1 MAAINF
7 PSSPTN
13 GQEFTSGDFTWVFS
27 AISAGGPGAWRLKP
41 TPVVSP
47 YIFINADNIGIGQ
60 AVFQDATGISRNDVV
75 GYYACYNLTT
85 GDRNNVMG
93 TYALG
98 KGTTA
103 DSNVVIGD
111 AASWFPNG
119 SRNVSV
125 GRGAYYNATTGDEN
139 TAIGYAALSKWAPG
153 DFTYYGNGSTGSEC
167 IAIGGKS
174 LWSNTTGNGNTA
186 LGHSAGYNI
195 TTGDNNIFIGH
206 DAGNSGTN
214 NFATGSNSIIIG
226 YNASSSTTSVS
237 NEITL
242 GNSSIATLRCQT
254 QTISSLSDERDK
266 QDIYP
271 LRFGLDLIN
280 QLDPVEFTWAM
291 RDGGKFGIKDIGFIA
306 QELMDVEDNFD
317 AHEYLQL
324 TYRNNPEKLEASYGR
339 LVPLLVRAVQ
349 ELSDKVRELEQK
361 L

>member
-27 AISAGGPGAWRLKP
+27 STGAGGPGAWRLKP

-47 YIFINADNIGIGQ
+47 YIFIDSDNIGIGQ

-111 AASWFPNG
+111 AAGWFPNG
-119 SRNVSV
+119 DRNVAV

-139 TAIGYAALSKWAPG
+139 TTIGYAALSKWAPG
-153 DFTYYGNGSTGSEC
+153 DFTYYGAGSTGSEC

-195 TTGDNNIFIGH
+195 TTGVNNIFIGH

-226 YNASSSTTSVS
+226 YNASSSSTSVS
-237 NEITL
+237 DEITL
-242 GNSSIATLRCQT
+242 GNSSIATLRCQVT
-254 QTISSLSDERDK
+254 TITSLSDERDK

-271 LRFGLDLIN
+271 LRYGLDFIEKLE
-280 QLDPVEFTWAM
+280 PVEFTWAM
-291 RDGGKFGIKDIGFIA
+291 RDGGKFGIKDVGFVA
-306 QELMDVEDNFD
+306 QDLMQVEDEFD

>member
-27 AISAGGPGAWRLKP
+27 STGAGGPGAWRLKP

-47 YIFINADNIGIGQ
+47 YIFIDSDNIGIGQ

-111 AASWFPNG
+111 AAGWFPNG
-119 SRNVSV
+119 DRNVAV

-153 DFTYYGNGSTGSEC
+153 DFTYYGAGSTGSEC

-195 TTGDNNIFIGH
+195 TTGANNIFIGH

-226 YNASSSTTSVS
+226 YNASSSSTSVS
-237 NEITL
+237 DEITL
-242 GNSSIATLRCQT
+242 GNSSIATLRCQVT
-254 QTISSLSDERDK
+254 TITSLSDERDK

-271 LRFGLDLIN
+271 LRYGLDFIEKLVPGV
-280 QLDPVEFTWAM
+280 LTRAM
-291 RDGGKFGIKDIGFIA
+291 RGGGKFAIKDVGFVA
-306 QELMDVEDNFD
+306 QDLMQVVDEFG

-324 TYRNNPEKLEASYGR
+324 TYRNNPEKLEATYGR

>member
-27 AISAGGPGAWRLKP
+27 STGAGGPGAWRLKP

-47 YIFINADNIGIGQ
+47 YIFIDSDNIGIGQ

-119 SRNVSV
+119 DRNVAV

-153 DFTYYGNGSTGSEC
+153 DFTYYGAGSTGSEC
-167 IAIGGKS
+167 IAIGSKS

-195 TTGDNNIFIGH
+195 TTGANNIFIGH

-226 YNASSSTTSVS
+226 YNASSSSTSVS
-237 NEITL
+237 DEITL
-242 GNSSIATLRCQT
+242 GNSSIATLRCQVT
-254 QTISSLSDERDK
+254 TITSLSDERDK

-271 LRFGLDLIN
+271 LRYGLDFIEKLE
-280 QLDPVEFTWAM
+280 PVEFTWAM
-291 RDGGKFGIKDIGFIA
+291 RDGGKFGIKDVGFVA
-306 QELMDVEDNFD
+306 QDLMQVEDEFD